1 MEIKTIVGKFMT
13 VLGKNWFR
21 KIDIRWIM
29 GVWNLWIFDS
39 EIGLNALTLLIVLE
53 FCKKIINMSKFGH
66 ETVRNGWK
74 RWTVSL

>member
-1 MEIKTIVGKFMT
+1 MKREKFNLKNVINDLFYYPVNAIILNKIQNIKIYRWKKTIVGKFMT

-39 EIGLNALTLLIVLE
+39 
-53 FCKKIINMSKFGH
+53 
-66 ETVRNGWK
+66 
-74 RWTVSL
+74 